1 MKQVFFTIALFLL
14 GTICFADPVK
24 PITSN
29 LFDNYVILPGVAWK
43 TSPKNSKMWVP
54 AKEVAYYKKFSTL
67 TEENVNG
74 LVTWVSPASE
84 SEFQSS
90 VKPLKAN
97 LEKVHEKIKN
107 KISEI
112 AGQEGWKDITVT
124 TIPIRIE
131 SPRPSTYILVL
142 QTILIGKLNG
152 KDSSNLVTHIVCLQ
166 YKNGKAIMARCGQN
180 VKRPAELSTLKASLL
195 KFCAK
200 ELQNAQTSSI
210 AKEISIDRKE
220 VARHA
225 QKAGMDAPADKS
237 NDNEP
242 STKSTA
248 SSYWTPPLGM
258 FRGICTVAMSPFNLV
273 RAFPK
278 THKSK
283 ILGRGWFKWV
293 SPISAPFTWCGVAI
307 NLIPCTIETVGDCVM
322 GALDI
327 LSLGFLGNEFY
338 SGDVTPWFWERD
350 NDSFL
355 SWEKD

>member
-67 TEENVNG
+67 TEENVNNG
-74 LVTWVSPASE
+74 LVTRVSSASE
-84 SEFQSS
+84 SEFQSTFKSIKSGIENRYKNIENEVS
-90 VKPLKAN
+90 V
-97 LEKVHEKIKN
+97 
-107 KISEI
+107 I
-112 AGQEGWKDITVT
+112 ASQEGWTDITVK
-124 TIPIRIE
+124 TIPARIE
-131 SPRPSTYILVL
+131 SPHPSTYILVI
-142 QTILIGKLNG
+142 QTILMGKQNG
-152 KDSSNLVTHIVCLQ
+152 KDSLNLLTQIMCLQ
-166 YKNGKAIMARCGQN
+166 YKNGKCIIGYSVQN
-180 VKRPAELSTLKASLL
+180 VKKPTELVSLKASLW

-210 AKEISIDRKE
+210 AKEISIDWKE
-220 VARHA
+220 AARHA

-258 FRGICTVAMSPFNLV
+258 FRGICTVAMSPLNLF
-273 RAFPK
+273 RAFVK
-278 THKSK
+278 VEKQFS
-283 ILGRGWFKWV
+283 GGWLKWLM
-293 SPISAPFTWCGVAI
+293 PFAYTGVALQ
-307 NLIPCTIETVGDCVM
+307 LIPCAIETVGDCVM
-322 GALDI
+322 GTLDI
-327 LSLGFLGNEFY
+327 VSLGFLGNEFY
-338 SGDVTPWFWERD
+338 SGDVTPWFWER
-350 NDSFL
+350 NNNSGL
-355 SWEKD
+355 SWDKD

>member
-142 QTILIGKLNG
+142 QTILMGKLNG

-180 VKRPAELSTLKASLL
+180 VKKPAELATLKASLL

-200 ELQNAQTSSI
+200 ELQNEQASS
-210 AKEISIDRKE
+210 ATNEISIDWE
-220 VARHA
+220 EAARHA
-225 QKAGMDAPADKS
+225 RKAGMDISTDKS
-237 NDNEP
+237 NDNIDKQEN

-248 SSYWTPPLGM
+248 SSYWTPPLGI
-258 FRGICTVAMSPFNLV
+258 FRGICTVAMSPLNLF
-273 RAFPK
+273 RAFVK
-278 THKSK
+278 VEKQFS
-283 ILGRGWFKWV
+283 GGWLKWLT
-293 SPISAPFTWCGVAI
+293 PFAYTGVALQ
-307 NLIPCTIETVGDCVM
+307 LIPCAIETVGDCVM
-322 GALDI
+322 GTLDI
-327 LSLGFLGNEFY
+327 VSLGFLGNEFY
-338 SGDVTPWFWERD
+338 SGNVTPWFWERD

-355 SWEKD
+355 SWEQD